1 MDLLRVHQLQFQFHR
16 NASHSRIGLNFPCH
30 WRPNMP
36 RENGSNEKK
45 PKPKNR
51 IESNVNYEMDKQDD
65 TQ

>member
-1 MDLLRVHQLQFQFHR
+1 
-16 NASHSRIGLNFPCH
+16 
-30 WRPNMP
+30 MP

-65 TQ
+65 TQWLCESVVVTQKVHLISKMTQKL